1 MKLLFV
7 FALTSILLVSCR
19 KEISLETITGGGGG
33 GGGTPTY
40 FIQAKVNG
48 ELRTFNFN
56 NMAKVTDFGNGLKS
70 LSLIGSATA
79 NASNLEGINL
89 TINFF
94 AGSPVAGTY
103 SEDYSG
109 TDYVTA
115 GVYNPNSATIV
126 YGAGLTVSTVSPLN
140 ITISKIDNAEAT
152 GTFKGAFYKTDI
164 SGGLPSTEYLEFT
177 EGSFKLPVR

>member
-1 MKLLFV
+1 MKLPFL
-7 FALTSILLVSCR
+7 FALTSILFISCQ
-19 KEISLETITGGGGG
+19 KDTSLETNAGGGGG
-33 GGGTPTY
+33 GGNTSY
-40 FIQAKVNG
+40 YIQAKVNG
-48 ELRTFNFN
+48 TVRTFNFN
-56 NMAKVTDFGNGLKS
+56 SMAKITDFGSGFKS
-70 LSLIGSATA
+70 LSLLGSATA

-126 YGAGLTVSTVSPLN
+126 YGAGITISTVSPLS

-164 SGGLPSTEYLEFT
+164 AGGPASTEYLEFT
-177 EGSFKLPVR
+177 EGSFRLPIR